1 MGLQRR
7 KLDFLEE
14 RLKEAFEGTIPL
26 KCSAMALAK
35 AKGLFAHSLA
45 AEIRRRFKGFPKTG
59 G

>member
-1 MGLQRR
+1 M
-7 KLDFLEE
+7 
-14 RLKEAFEGTIPL
+14 KEAFEGTIPL